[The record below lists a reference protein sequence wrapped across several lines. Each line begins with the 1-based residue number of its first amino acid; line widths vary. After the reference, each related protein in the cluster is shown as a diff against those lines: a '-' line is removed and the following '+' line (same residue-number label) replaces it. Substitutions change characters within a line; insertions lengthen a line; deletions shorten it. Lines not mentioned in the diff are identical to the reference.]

1 MTTEDPRMPD
11 YYGTGRQPK
20 NGRSYV
26 GLAAALLVVLL
37 AANVIP
43 FVIPHLQEKPEVAER
58 SALTEQKSLMLRPE
72 NGQQEQTA
80 ICGMLICDLEDTQRR
95 YWDLPN
101 GVIVGQVDENGTSAH
116 AGILPGDVI
125 LRIGSDQPDSVQ
137 DCIALLTACSDGEKV
152 QMEIYRGGEEIRI
165 ELTYRED

>member
-1 MTTEDPRMPD
+1 MPD

-43 FVIPHLQEKPEVAER
+43 FVIPRPQEKPNAVER
-58 SALTEQKSLMLRPE
+58 SAPTEQKNLMLRPGE
-72 NGQQEQTA
+72 TPQEQEA

-95 YWDLPN
+95 YWNLPN

-125 LRIGSDQPDSVQ
+125 LRIGGETPQNVKG
-137 DCIALLTACSDGEKV
+137 CLALLTACSDGEKV
-152 QMEIYRGGEEIRI
+152 QMVLYRSGEEIQI
-165 ELTYRED
+165 ELTCRKD